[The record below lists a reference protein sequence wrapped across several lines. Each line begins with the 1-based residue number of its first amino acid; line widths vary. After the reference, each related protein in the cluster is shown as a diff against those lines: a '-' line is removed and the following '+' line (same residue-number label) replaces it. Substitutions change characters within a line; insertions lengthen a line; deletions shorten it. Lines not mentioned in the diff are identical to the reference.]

1 MSHVTVSPVIWERR
15 NGFKIGA
22 AERIHIM
29 ERLPDKNSS
38 PVDLFSGTGLAINEI
53 MIEAH
58 DLRRTFGNKEA
69 VAGISF
75 TARRGEIFGLLGPN
89 GAGKTTTIR
98 MLTGQIDPSGGSAVV
113 AGCDV
118 VKERAQLKERIGVV
132 FEEQNLYERLSARLN
147 LEFSCWLYG
156 LPKSRVDE
164 VLDLVR
170 LRDRAKDR
178 VRTFSNGMRQRLMI
192 ARALLHRPPMLFLDE
207 PSRGLDPI
215 SAREVRQT
223 VKQLSESG
231 TTILLTTHLMDEAD
245 QLCQRVA
252 FIVNGRLVANDTP
265 RNLKL
270 AHGQRALLV
279 TLAEDRS
286 SQNGSASFCEMTLS
300 LDDPVDQQRLT
311 TWMAQDKVRAIHSN
325 EATLEEVFI
334 EVAGVRPA

>member
-1 MSHVTVSPVIWERR
+1 M
-15 NGFKIGA
+15 
-22 AERIHIM
+22 IM
-29 ERLPDKNSS
+29 PEL
-38 PVDLFSGTGLAINEI
+38 

-58 DLRRTFGNKEA
+58 DLRRIFGSKEA

-75 TARRGEIFGLLGPN
+75 TTRRGEIFGLLGPN

-118 VKERAQLKERIGVV
+118 GNERTRLKERIGVV
-132 FEEQNLYERLSARLN
+132 FEEQNLYERLSARQN

-156 LPKSRVDE
+156 LPESRVDE

-170 LRDRAKDR
+170 LLDRAKDR

-192 ARALLHRPPMLFLDE
+192 ARALLHRPTMLFLDE
-207 PSRGLDPI
+207 PSRGLDPV

-223 VKQLSESG
+223 IKQLSEAG

-286 SQNGSASFCEMTLS
+286 SHNGNSALREMTLS
-300 LDDPVDQQRLT
+300 LDDPADQQRLS
-311 TWMAQDKVRAIHSN
+311 TWMAQGQVRAVHSR

-334 EVAGVRPA
+334 EVAGMRPA

>member
-1 MSHVTVSPVIWERR
+1 MIIPE
-15 NGFKIGA
+15 
-22 AERIHIM
+22 
-29 ERLPDKNSS
+29 L
-38 PVDLFSGTGLAINEI
+38 

-58 DLRRTFGNKEA
+58 DLRRTFGSKEA
-69 VAGISF
+69 VAGINF
-75 TARRGEIFGLLGPN
+75 TTRRGEIFGLLGPN

-98 MLTGQIDPSGGSAVV
+98 MLTGQIDPSSGSAVV

-118 VKERAQLKERIGVV
+118 VKERTRLKERIGVV

-147 LEFSCWLYG
+147 LQFSCWLYG
-156 LPKSRVDE
+156 LPESQVDE

-170 LRDRAKDR
+170 LRDRAKDK

-192 ARALLHRPPMLFLDE
+192 ARALLHRPPLLFLDE

-223 VKQLSESG
+223 IKQLSDAG

-270 AHGQRALLV
+270 ANGQRALLV
-279 TLAEDRS
+279 TLAGDPG
-286 SQNGSASFCEMTLS
+286 SQNGNSALCEMTLS
-300 LDDPVDQQRLT
+300 LDDPVDQQRLA
-311 TWMAQDKVRAIHSN
+311 TWMAQDKVRAIHSR

-334 EVAGVRPA
+334 EVAGIRPA

>member
-1 MSHVTVSPVIWERR
+1 MMNHE
-15 NGFKIGA
+15 
-22 AERIHIM
+22 
-29 ERLPDKNSS
+29 L
-38 PVDLFSGTGLAINEI
+38 

-58 DLRRTFGNKEA
+58 DLRRTFGSKEA

-75 TARRGEIFGLLGPN
+75 STGRGEIFGLLGPN

-98 MLTGQIDPSGGSAVV
+98 MLTGQIDPSGGNAVV
-113 AGCDV
+113 AGCDI
-118 VKERAQLKERIGVV
+118 VKERAQLKQRIGVV

-164 VLDLVR
+164 VLDLVK
-170 LRDRAKDR
+170 LRDRAKDPI
-178 VRTFSNGMRQRLMI
+178 RTFSNGMKQRMMI

-223 VKQLSESG
+223 VRQLSQEG
-231 TTILLTTHLMDEAD
+231 ITILLTTHLMEEAD
-245 QLCQRVA
+245 QLCQHVA

-270 AHGQRALLV
+270 AHGQRALSV
-279 TLAEDRS
+279 TLEEVLNA
-286 SQNGSASFCEMTLS
+286 QNGNGSFNEKTLS
-300 LDDPVDQQRLT
+300 LDDPADQQRLVQ
-311 TWMAQDKVRAIHSN
+311 WMTQGRVRAVHSR

-334 EVAGVRPA
+334 EIAGVRPA

>member
-1 MSHVTVSPVIWERR
+1 M
-15 NGFKIGA
+15 
-22 AERIHIM
+22 IM
-29 ERLPDKNSS
+29 PEL
-38 PVDLFSGTGLAINEI
+38 
-53 MIEAH
+53 MIESH
-58 DLRRTFGNKEA
+58 DLRRTFGSKEA
-69 VAGISF
+69 VAGINF
-75 TARRGEIFGLLGPN
+75 TTRRGEIFGLLGPN

-98 MLTGQIDPSGGSAVV
+98 ILTGQIDPSGGSAVV

-118 VKERAQLKERIGVV
+118 VKERTRLKERIGVV

-147 LEFSCWLYG
+147 LQFSCWLYG
-156 LPKSRVDE
+156 LPESRVDE

-192 ARALLHRPPMLFLDE
+192 ARALLHRPSLLFLDE

-223 VKQLSESG
+223 VKQLSDAG

-279 TLAEDRS
+279 TLAGDPD
-286 SQNGSASFCEMTLS
+286 SQNGNGSLSEMALS
-300 LDDPVDQQRLT
+300 LDDPADQQRLAN
-311 TWMAQDKVRAIHSN
+311 WMAQDKVRAIHSR